1 MNETCE
7 QHSFE
12 IAVDR
17 CVACNR
23 PFCPDCLVYPHGQE
37 HAALCVPCAIEFAG
51 VRAKAGRTRRKGPSA
66 NMSGRPGDPS
76 ATITAKAGAAAGV
89 VTMKVVVAVVGGV
102 TAGTVLRALLL

>member
-1 MNETCE
+1 MNQTCE

-23 PFCPDCLVYPHGQE
+23 PFCPDCLVYPHGEE
-37 HAALCVPCAIEFAG
+37 HAALCVPCAIQFAG
-51 VRAKAGRTRRKGPSA
+51 VRAKAGRKRRKGPPPVGA
-66 NMSGRPGDPS
+66 KGAPAP
-76 ATITAKAGAAAGV
+76 ALTAKAGAAAGV

-102 TAGTVLRALLL
+102 TAGTVLRSLLL

>member
-1 MNETCE
+1 MNQTCE

-23 PFCPDCLVYPHGQE
+23 PFCPDCLVYPHGEE

-51 VRAKAGRTRRKGPSA
+51 VRAKAGRTRRKGPPP
-66 NMSGRPGDPS
+66 GTRRRPGDAASP
-76 ATITAKAGAAAGV
+76 ITTRARAAAGV
-89 VTMKVVVAVVGGV
+89 VTMKVVAAVVGGV
-102 TAGTVLRALLL
+102 AAGTVLRAVLL